1 MSVNVGF
8 GHLSEVAVAV
18 DVLLLVAVLQLV
30 VLDVEPKSLHDVG
43 PSLCVHAQ
51 QAGQPWV
58 QFVLRG
64 LGTEKKK
71 EKKRRGHPVTFL
83 LKDGGELYERRQD
96 VDRARGWYLVIQH
109 EQEGA
114 FDVDVAGPFYLE
126 TIRLLSGGHSVPL
139 KDQMKKYDKL
149 KYVTYK
155 VSKTRTGRYLFYL
168 INRIMALLYFILS
181 SKKASC

>member
-1 MSVNVGF
+1 MMLARVCVCTPSKRANRG
-8 GHLSEVAVAV
+8 S
-18 DVLLLVAVLQLV
+18 
-30 VLDVEPKSLHDVG
+30 SLYWG
-43 PSLCVHAQ
+43 GW
-51 QAGQPWV
+51 GQK
-58 QFVLRG
+58 R
-64 LGTEKKK
+64 KKK
-71 EKKRRGHPVTFL
+71 KKRRGHPVTFL

-155 VSKTRTGRYLFYL
+155 LSKTRTGRYLFYL
-168 INRIMALLYFILS
+168 INHIMALLYFILS
-181 SKKASC
+181 SKKASCWHNATPNTPILWHNVNYFDI